1 MAGYAH
7 LAFVSWR
14 NTPDLGV
21 QQTVVGRGLP
31 TRAAYGCGPFCL
43 AEAPAVSRIPS
54 KSATPGTCTLSQPV
68 QVLSVNNPRSDAGL
82 IRHPRAFVPRAVTAL
97 IGPST
102 VLGCWGVLGVARR
115 LLGLPEHLVSRG
127 RSSGRSRRRE
137 HGLNR
142 TSCCCPQ
149 GTPPSLGFCSY
160 RLAIRNRESAC

>member
-1 MAGYAH
+1 M
-7 LAFVSWR
+7 
-14 NTPDLGV
+14 

-54 KSATPGTCTLSQPV
+54 KSATPGTCALSQPV

-102 VLGCWGVLGVARR
+102 VLGCWG

-127 RSSGRSRRRE
+127 RSSGRSRRPE

-142 TSCCCPQ
+142 TSCCCLEEHHHRWDFVRTGWQ
-149 GTPPSLGFCSY
+149 SGTGKVLAREAGGSGCVLLVLG
-160 RLAIRNRESAC
+160 RNGT